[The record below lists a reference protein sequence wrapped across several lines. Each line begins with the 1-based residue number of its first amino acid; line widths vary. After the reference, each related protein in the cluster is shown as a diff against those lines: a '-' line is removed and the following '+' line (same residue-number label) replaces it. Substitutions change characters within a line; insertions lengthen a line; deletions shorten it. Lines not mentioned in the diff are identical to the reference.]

1 MSTMVLEVSPEQKK
15 VLEGLLKYMD
25 VSYETINPKGD
36 FWNELSHH
44 TKERIQ
50 KGINDVE
57 QGKFSPFQ
65 SVIKDLLIQ

>member
-15 VLEGLLKYMD
+15 ALEGLLKYMD

-36 FWNELSHH
+36 FWNELSDHA
-44 TKERIQ
+44 KERIQ

-57 QGKFSPFQ
+57 EEKYSSFQ
-65 SVIKDLLIQ
+65 SVIKELLTQ